1 MAEELRQYIRAQTH
15 ADEAAVANRLLRE
28 DNLDSATKTAI
39 SDQATLLVEGCRQRS
54 HEAGTLDAF
63 LQEFGLSNK
72 EGVALMCL
80 AEALLRVPDEATA
93 DQLIAEKIRSGNWG
107 SHQGASSSRFVNA
120 SVWGLMLTGRVVA
133 LGSETTEDTGS

>member
-15 ADEAAVANRLLRE
+15 ADEAEVANRLLRE
-28 DNLDSATKTAI
+28 DSLDSATKTAI

-72 EGVALMCL
+72 VGVSLMCF
-80 AEALLRVPDEATA
+80 A
-93 DQLIAEKIRSGNWG
+93 
-107 SHQGASSSRFVNA
+107 
-120 SVWGLMLTGRVVA
+120 
-133 LGSETTEDTGS
+133 